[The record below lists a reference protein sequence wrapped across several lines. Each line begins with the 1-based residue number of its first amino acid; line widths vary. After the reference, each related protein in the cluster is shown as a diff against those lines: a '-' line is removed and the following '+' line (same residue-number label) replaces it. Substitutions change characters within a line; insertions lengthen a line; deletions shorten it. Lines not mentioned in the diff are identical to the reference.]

1 MKHIRSLVCVLLCI
15 VLTVSTGTV
24 AFAQEEHSH
33 NMQTVTDEDSTVEY
47 TYCDSETQ
55 EYAQESLKNNDT
67 YITLSKKLYPES
79 KHNYQNYARENY
91 AFEYPNAKKLYVTF
105 SSQTYTESDYDFIYI
120 HDMENNK
127 IGQYSGSELA
137 GKTVVIDG
145 SSFRIRLSSD
155 RSKTYYGFSIDK
167 IDAIVNVNTYD
178 YENAREDVSYSPIM
192 PYTVHDYFDNTDESY
207 TYTDV
212 DASSLK
218 VTFSA
223 RTRTEKDYDFITI
236 YDYEGS
242 EVGRYSG
249 GELAGKTVK
258 IEGPSFT
265 VRLTSDRSKT
275 YFGYAINEITSVK
288 KDEEQDIRDY
298 PASAHPYAPNTNETV
313 SYSYPDEEV
322 EALKVTFS
330 SKCKTEEK
338 YDVVTIIDGN
348 GKKTGEYSGDEL
360 AGRTVLVNGNS
371 FKINFKSD
379 RSKQFYGYAVT
390 QITPISDDTSVYPE
404 SLHPYS
410 NYANESYHYD
420 SRYEGTQSLK
430 VKFSTDTYTE
440 KDYDIIS
447 VYDANGELVGE
458 YSGDELAGKTIA
470 IDTPS
475 FDIKFKSDRSKSYYG
490 FSVVSIVEEGCE
502 LKASQMAAFPESK
515 HNYED
520 YADQDYYYGSENPFV
535 LGYKVKFSEKT
546 MVENG
551 SDFITISDDYTEKR
565 YTGNELAGK
574 TVEINSPVFKINL
587 TSDRSQ
593 SYYGF
598 SIDEITAVYDTD
610 YLETN
615 ELEHNYQEVINRNQS
630 VYRDGVYTMMCTH
643 CGDSYSEYENSYST
657 IKDLDISLDEYNYI
671 YNGRTHYPKVTV
683 KTKHGTNLVEGEDYD
698 IRYSGNG
705 KEIGYYNV
713 TIELKNG
720 YVGKSVLQYDVKPRN
735 ISGFE
740 VKPVLAG
747 FNIYWTAQTNEVT
760 GYEIQYSSFEDFRVY
775 ETINESQS
783 YYYARGLRDLYR
795 EKTYFVRMRSYKRC
809 SDSTVIYSDFTQSQS
824 VTTGN
829 CLSLNTR
836 AAQISF
842 DYDYVTQEVFGYS
855 YQGRRL
861 EAYIITPKNGYYNK
875 TYVANFAIHGFEGE
889 SSRDGRY
896 LVEEGNS
903 VVEYYAHN
911 PEKLKNMRLIVI
923 PCLNPDGVISG
934 TNELY
939 TGSSSFGRN
948 TANHVDL
955 NRDFNTF
962 RGQESRAMRSLL
974 AKYNPDVFCDF
985 HGWLDTT
992 LGTPKMCD
1000 IFSDTLGFSR
1010 KQPNHYGASSGYMIG
1025 YVRETYGAASALVE
1039 YKNSNISHT
1048 QTVNAMN
1055 KAIAYYN

>member
-1 MKHIRSLVCVLLCI
+1 MKKTAKFLSAILSFVMLLCCVNI
-15 VLTVSTGTV
+15 S

-330 SKCKTEEK
+330 SKCKTEDK

-390 QITPISDDTSVYPE
+390 QITPVSEDTNVYPE

-410 NYANESYHYD
+410 NNANESYHYD

-490 FSVVSIVEEGCE
+490 FSVVSIVEEGCD

-610 YLETN
+610 YLETK

-630 VYRDGVYTMMCTH
+630 VYRDGVYTVMCTH
-643 CGDSYSEYENSYST
+643 CGKSQNSFEDAYSSYMDCVASIDKNNFV
-657 IKDLDISLDEYNYI
+657 LDGN
-671 YNGRTHYPKVTV
+671 NHYPTVTV
-683 KTKHGTNLVEGEDYD
+683 KTKSGEILRENKDYSVE
-698 IRYSGNG
+698 YSGAGNKAGTYWATVYIG
-705 KEIGYYNV
+705 KEHSGTVNLYYSVNV
-713 TIELKNG
+713 AAPPAVTLTP
-720 YVGKSVLQYDVKPRN
+720 LQ
-735 ISGFE
+735 SGIK
-740 VKPVLAG
+740 VNWDSQSGVS
-747 FNIYWTAQTNEVT
+747 
-760 GYEIQYSSFEDFRVY
+760 GYEIQYSSYSDFRVY
-775 ETINESQS
+775 EVEDMPRAYYSQRQITGLHQDWVYYVRIRS
-783 YYYARGLRDLYR
+783 YSKGTNGTYYSSYSQPKTVKTYATLKYYYNQNNYGDPNNPAHDYSRPNGEKKTIKTSGCGVVSATIALNNLMGYEYYGVSEMAQFSKNIGARDAYGTNMVKLLNGLMKYNKRLSYKTTESGQELYR
-795 EKTYFVRMRSYKRC
+795 HVRNGGIAIINQSDYRGKHGYPLYSENGHFV
-809 SDSTVIYSDFTQSQS
+809 
-824 VTTGN
+824 
-829 CLSLNTR
+829 
-836 AAQISF
+836 
-842 DYDYVTQEVFGYS
+842 
-855 YQGRRL
+855 
-861 EAYIITPKNGYYNK
+861 
-875 TYVANFAIHGFEGE
+875 VA
-889 SSRDGRY
+889 
-896 LVEEGNS
+896 
-903 VVEYYAHN
+903 YYA
-911 PEKLKNMRLIVI
+911 
-923 PCLNPDGVISG
+923 DGDGNIYAADPI
-934 TNELY
+934 Y
-939 TGSSSFGRN
+939 TYDRYK
-948 TANHVDL
+948 TPWHQAN
-955 NRDFNTF
+955 
-962 RGQESRAMRSLL
+962 
-974 AKYNPDVFCDF
+974 
-985 HGWLDTT
+985 
-992 LGTPKMCD
+992 
-1000 IFSDTLGFSR
+1000 I
-1010 KQPNHYGASSGYMIG
+1010 
-1025 YVRETYGAASALVE
+1025 VRETEHGCVA
-1039 YKNSNISHT
+1039 NIDLI
-1048 QTVNAMN
+1048 N
-1055 KAIAYYN
+1055 KATEPISYYLLYYN